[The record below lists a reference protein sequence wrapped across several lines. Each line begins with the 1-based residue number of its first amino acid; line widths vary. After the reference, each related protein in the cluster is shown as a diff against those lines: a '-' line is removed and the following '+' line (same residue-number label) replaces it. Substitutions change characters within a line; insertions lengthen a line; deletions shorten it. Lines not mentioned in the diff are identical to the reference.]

1 MVIIVKSS
9 NGYDSSYSSSSK
21 AVGVFAYEQLFKL
34 PIPVANVHGSL
45 YRIL

>member
-9 NGYDSSYSSSSK
+9 NDYDSSYSSSSK

-34 PIPVANVHGSL
+34 PIPVANVHESL